1 MIYIFRSQQRVWG
14 SSLQSKCAAWKSGKW
29 LKELKAF
36 LSINI
41 NDSFLLS
48 KVEMRCHPPRGKPPP
63 SISWMKDGQELD
75 IVNDPNYLT
84 AADGHLIIIQVVFSI
99 KPFFFFT
106 IDWILQVRPQDI
118 SNYSCVAENM
128 VNRRVS
134 SPARL
139 EIVGELSSMLL
150 LIWGNRLSVSGS
162 FTSVFELQSL
172 SKC

>member
-1 MIYIFRSQQRVWG
+1 
-14 SSLQSKCAAWKSGKW
+14 
-29 LKELKAF
+29 
-36 LSINI
+36 
-41 NDSFLLS
+41 
-48 KVEMRCHPPRGKPPP
+48 
-63 SISWMKDGQELD
+63 MKDGQELD

-150 LIWGNRLSVSGS
+150 LV
-162 FTSVFELQSL
+162 
-172 SKC
+172 